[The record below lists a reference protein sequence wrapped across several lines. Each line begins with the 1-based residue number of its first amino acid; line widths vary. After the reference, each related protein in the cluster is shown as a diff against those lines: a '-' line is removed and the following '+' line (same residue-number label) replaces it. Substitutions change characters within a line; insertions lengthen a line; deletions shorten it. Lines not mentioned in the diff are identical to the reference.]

1 MDLSTTGAVLTL
13 REGEAVRLN
22 AVEGRHISA
31 VTGALW
37 VTRDGDPRD
46 IVIENGADVRLDR
59 ADGVVIQA
67 LGGPALVALE
77 DGISLPQAGKDLD
90 PAVVDHLE
98 IDVRARR
105 ARAEATRWLLQA
117 ARAGLARLWARLN
130 DRLDAMRT
138 RGELHALSDH
148 MLRDIGLRRTEIDCM
163 VR

>member
-13 REGEAVRLN
+13 GQGEALRLN
-22 AVEGRHISA
+22 GAGGRHISA
-31 VTGALW
+31 VSGALW
-37 VTRDGDPRD
+37 VTRDGDARD
-46 IVIENGADVRLDR
+46 IILENGADVRLDQ

-67 LGGPALVALE
+67 LGGPTLVAFE

-90 PAVVDHLE
+90 PAVIDHLE
-98 IDVRARR
+98 IDQRARR
-105 ARAEATRWLLQA
+105 ARAEAASWLFQA

-130 DRLDAMRT
+130 DRVAAMRT